1 MYLSRRWYG
10 ISRKWFENDS
20 VMTRERLGSVVSRFS
35 LASLICLCMLTV
47 GVGNAWGTTYNFSSI
62 PTTGWTTSGGSKT
75 INSISWTYSSSTYI
89 GVTSGKIQV
98 GSGKKPQ
105 TSAWTIQTAISNF
118 GAGKKITAVSIT
130 AYTTNTTATYDISV
144 GGSSV
149 SSGSLAT
156 SSNTYSATSLN
167 VTSGN
172 IVVTMTGSSGSAAM
186 YLSNISVTYED
197 ASGTTHTLSS
207 AVSPAASGTVSLS
220 ATSVAQGSTATA
232 TATPATH
239 YVFDH
244 WSISGTGST
253 LSSTTANPTTITM
266 GTANTTVTATFVAA
280 PKASITLY
288 EAGATT
294 TDATTYYVGDSYTLP
309 STTEAS
315 CGTKVL
321 VGWSTVEVAETDTK
335 PTSNYYE
342 KGASVTLE
350 ASQTFYAVFATASA
364 GVTTITKMAYGDDF
378 EAGDNII
385 IVAENTKLAL
395 YQETTNTSWVSNWT
409 FTGDVPVVAD
419 IDDEKKYLMVSAG
432 DNEDTWKLG
441 DATNGYL
448 YTNTDNELYCSTTN
462 HSNWELISYDDGTFR
477 LTAERCL
484 SCRTDLSSS
493 NKNLWRGGGS
503 SCNSGTTYYNIY
515 KYGGGTTYSAYSTSC
530 AACTANPTVGTAQ
543 LKGSFNLSSVG
554 VTATSWAPGTNCS
567 WEDYGFVWGTSAN
580 PTISD
585 NKVQV
590 GTSGSATTWDGA
602 LTGSF
607 TVGATYHY
615 RAYGKNGKASAAYY
629 YSSDATFTPLSV
641 TLMDYTTY
649 ATVYAASGT
658 PAVKPEDPTKSGYT
672 FAGWYKEAGLTN
684 AVNWSDNITQNE
696 TYYAKWTGIPYTITL
711 DNQDATTA
719 GTTSISVVHGEN
731 TNLTGSPA
739 ITIPTK
745 TGYTFGGYYTE
756 EDGEGGQIIDA
767 TGSVITEANDGVS
780 EIYTDEY
787 KQWLYAGNITL
798 HAKWTINNYTVS
810 WSVNGS
816 DWSGA
821 EHGNPS
827 TSVTY
832 NTKPSTIPTA
842 PDGDEV
848 CGGKVFR
855 GWTSDPDYSGSG
867 EGLFMTQAGAPAIT
881 ATTPFYAVFAT
892 ASGGGVSF
900 DHYEKV
906 TSAPDDWTAYKYVI
920 ATADDGSVMTGKNGD
935 NNYGAYATM
944 STTTEMASYEI
955 SLDEVSSSVYKVL
968 QNSKYLSLSA
978 NANSLYFTD
987 TYTGA
992 SETHTNCDWK
1002 IWYYSSGGGYVVE
1015 STKTYTIGGNSGKY
1029 RVIQFYSDRFAC
1041 YQSMTQSPG
1050 YLYKR
1055 VESGSVSYSEYSTG
1069 CNKVA
1074 TPKFTPAAGSYD
1086 VPQSVSISCST
1097 PSATIYYTTDG
1108 TTPTAS
1114 SNVYN
1119 GAIPV
1124 NSTTTIKAFATKA
1137 GLDDSNVAIA
1147 TYTFQ
1152 CSTPT
1157 FSVEAGSY
1165 NDVQSIY
1172 LATTTVGATI
1182 YYTTNGTEPTA
1193 SSTRYTGSPIVL
1205 DAAGTTTIKAI
1216 AIKDGLSNSE
1226 VASATYTLTKPSG
1239 SNIVTFVTGEGNPTV
1254 PAKWSYKDGS
1264 YWYVDFPNGPTPA
1277 CADDGW
1283 MFAGWA
1289 TSSQT
1294 ETPVAPRLHM
1304 PGDSKQI
1311 TAAITFYAVYRKETT
1326 GESTV
1331 TYNASSMSS
1340 GYTEIGEDYWWLHN
1354 ASGVEFY
1361 INDYALYNGYFDIQ
1375 YNSYEGWALIDAHN
1389 RIKKIEFTNANGY
1402 AIDHIGND
1410 DGTATLTT
1418 NTSTSQTVTCEGNV
1432 TQVYLYPQDP
1442 ENNDYEVKLSSFTV
1456 TYYNSKFNS
1465 NPVCDPIR
1473 PEEPERLTSSDG
1485 EKVYSKELTIVCSGV
1500 EGSTLNANITGTD
1513 ASMFGCELASNT
1525 ITDGELT
1532 TTYRVW
1538 YQPSEANAT
1547 HTATL
1552 TFQDG
1557 KSPTPNSKAIT
1568 LYGRS
1573 VPAQF
1578 AIVATD
1584 GSSNSFVLDG
1594 SMTTATRPTAL
1605 PVTINGSNQVENC
1618 PTRAIYTLND
1628 LSTPDKYIH
1637 LVGPAGQLWGS
1648 TANTNGTNLSTRAAE
1663 SEQTGWL
1670 LETEDFNTYHI
1681 TNQAM
1686 GTRGVMLHDGVFG
1699 HYATSNYGA
1708 SGYYGNLRI
1717 LPIASTC
1724 TCLDAPKPTVV
1735 AKSSKA
1741 ILTWAPVADAVSY
1754 TVTCSGG
1761 AVGTIT
1767 GDETLTCEITG
1778 LSSNTEYTFTIK
1790 SNAASDDC
1798 SLTYNGSF
1806 TTTTC
1811 DDIPVLGEPLVST
1824 TSATISWTCEAGTA
1838 TIKVYSDAAC
1848 TAQVGTDYTSK
1859 TSPFEISNLTSN
1871 TTYYYKVF
1879 AGGVAGCVSSL
1890 GYFTTEELHMDVAEW
1905 QANAVVVSYNGDADV
1920 TIYTSNEVSHGNK
1933 NANVAKD
1940 LFISKYFEAQSNV
1953 KMIGLFNGTKDTI
1966 DLSNY
1971 EIKIAQHGTSGYSTS
1986 LDWSSTADI
1995 NRGRTAAQKK
2005 LPPMSEIIFYSKQTN
2020 NDKDDNIIKCA
2031 QDNPSESG
2039 WDHYVY
2045 LGARMNFNG
2054 DDPVGLFKEG
2064 TLIDIVGAGTQSG
2077 GYCLS
2082 TGEGFVSSNTDNVN
2096 GFMDSPG
2103 GWYTETGIDY
2113 DNQSAGATYAL
2124 STNRCLLIRLNTV
2137 QSGDSALKYNKT
2149 AFGTLGGAHNE
2160 WMGKQIPT
2168 PLDGSGDPDKDDVSS
2183 SCNAFEALGTY
2194 NYSDYYTA
2202 FENETHKSFE
2212 DLKSDPF
2219 DGTYTIPIPRLD
2231 TMACTQIRIELK
2243 KGDPETLVLRKDMQ
2257 VPIMVQSGTKQTTDE
2272 IFHNYGKDADVCRTC
2287 DVVVFKNATLEKA
2300 TDGTTGDVPEIR
2312 NLKLYE
2318 GATLSVPSGSN
2329 YSIQSLALRR
2339 KGEEISKADIKG
2351 NLNIGK
2357 TNGVSLDLYIDP
2369 TNWHFVCLPYDCNVA
2384 DITFADGTPAVH
2396 RTDYFIKWY
2405 DGAYRAEHKTGGWE
2419 TYTGEVLKKGIGY
2432 RIGLAGDGIIKEE
2445 LRFPMANG
2453 VIADEKTNKT
2463 IGDVYAYGGDK
2474 TDTELTPN
2482 HKGWNLIG
2490 NPYMMYYATDIT
2502 SPLAMGHLD
2511 ESGATYT
2518 RTGSLRYLVEP
2529 INNGR
2534 EGYRQIDIATHMPP
2548 FTAYFVQVGGVNN
2561 ATGGDNP
2568 ETAQT
2573 VTFNQSASGKNNIV
2587 ARRNAPA
2594 EETNELMYPVWYGVE
2609 MIAPNTEA
2617 AKTALL
2623 ISDEY
2628 TDNYDIMNDLVMQYG
2643 TKYTQYQHPLL
2654 SSTNNSGEMAYNAL
2668 PDSSAAVIG
2677 VPLNYYA
2684 YQAGSYTIAT
2694 DSRFNLEEVKSAQLW
2709 DATTSQYYDLLT
2721 DNYTFTTA
2729 KGKNTSRFRLFVSVE
2744 RKKTP
2749 SIATGVD
2756 NLLTDGKLSLVA
2768 IDRTLVLSGL
2778 TQNADIYVYDMSGKL
2793 MNSDHT
2799 SGSGGIWRTTVP
2811 ATGAYFVRVNSAN
2824 GQQTLRAIV
2833 K

>member
-1 MYLSRRWYG
+1 MKNLFTLLSHLRGSMANSQKRDMRHDCRLTVG
-10 ISRKWFENDS
+10 SPSGMTAKWKQKGKTS
-20 VMTRERLGSVVSRFS
+20 TSCLL
-35 LASLICLCMLTV
+35 LASYSPLTRLLQLRYAAMV
-47 GVGNAWGTTYNFSSI
+47 LFILTIGVGNAWGAETSFTFTPTSTSAGSTSGTVPDGVTCSYSNTYTNKNQCTKNNSISFSTSGMSSLSITKIVVSLSKSKDGKGTSTIKIGTSTIGTRTTYTQNTSSGTEYTFNNTEEATGEVSVSVSATGSSLYFWYVKVYYDPDAGGTSTCATPTFSPAAGSYI
-62 PTTGWTTSGGSKT
+62 GTQSVTISSTTTGSTIYYTTDGSTPTTG
-75 INSISWTYSSSTYI
+75 
-89 GVTSGKIQV
+89 
-98 GSGKKPQ
+98 
-105 TSAWTIQTAISNF
+105 SAHGTAGEAS
-118 GAGKKITAVSIT
+118 
-130 AYTTNTTATYDISV
+130 ATV
-144 GGSSV
+144 SV
-149 SSGSLAT
+149 SSS
-156 SSNTYSATSLN
+156 
-167 VTSGN
+167 
-172 IVVTMTGSSGSAAM
+172 MTLKA
-186 YLSNISVTYED
+186 I
-197 ASGTTHTLSS
+197 
-207 AVSPAASGTVSLS
+207 AV
-220 ATSVAQGSTATA
+220 
-232 TATPATH
+232 
-239 YVFDH
+239 
-244 WSISGTGST
+244 
-253 LSSTTANPTTITM
+253 
-266 GTANTTVTATFVAA
+266 
-280 PKASITLY
+280 K
-288 EAGATT
+288 AGA
-294 TDATTYYVGDSYTLP
+294 
-309 STTEAS
+309 
-315 CGTKVL
+315 
-321 VGWSTVEVAETDTK
+321 
-335 PTSNYYE
+335 
-342 KGASVTLE
+342 
-350 ASQTFYAVFATASA
+350 
-364 GVTTITKMAYGDDF
+364 
-378 EAGDNII
+378 DN
-385 IVAENTKLAL
+385 
-395 YQETTNTSWVSNWT
+395 S
-409 FTGDVPVVAD
+409 
-419 IDDEKKYLMVSAG
+419 
-432 DNEDTWKLG
+432 
-441 DATNGYL
+441 
-448 YTNTDNELYCSTTN
+448 
-462 HSNWELISYDDGTFR
+462 
-477 LTAERCL
+477 
-484 SCRTDLSSS
+484 
-493 NKNLWRGGGS
+493 
-503 SCNSGTTYYNIY
+503 
-515 KYGGGTTYSAYSTSC
+515 
-530 AACTANPTVGTAQ
+530 TVGTATYSIVSCS
-543 LKGSFNLSSVG
+543 GDEFSWNLATNSYTTGTNEVTWSHTYATMHNAGTNATNYLGGDANNRTSSRFYSENTLTITPATG
-554 VTATSWAPGTNCS
+554 VTISHVVFTATTDGYAGVLRNSTWSNATASGSGTYVIVTPKDGTTDFSAAVGGTCGFTNVYVCYTAAACDDDPTIGTAQLNGAFNSSNIYVTCPSIGAGSNCAIN
-567 WEDYGFVWGTSAN
+567 DYGFVWKAGSV

-585 NKVQV
+585 NKTQV
-590 GTSGSATTWDGA
+590 GTNNQSTAFDGTLSGTFNTSTTYYVKAYATNNGDNTTLSTTALEINPRSITFNSNGGSSVEQIFVNSGSVATQPT
-602 LTGSF
+602 
-607 TVGATYHY
+607 
-615 RAYGKNGKASAAYY
+615 
-629 YSSDATFTPLSV
+629 
-641 TLMDYTTY
+641 
-649 ATVYAASGT
+649 
-658 PAVKPEDPTKSGYT
+658 DPTKDGYG
-672 FAGWYKEAGLTN
+672 FEGWYSNEGLTTP
-684 AVNWSDNITQNE
+684 VNWSAAITSNQN
-696 TYYAKWTGIPYTITL
+696 YYAKWGALKYDVTY
-711 DNQDATTA
+711 NA
-719 GTTSISVVHGEN
+719 GANG
-731 TNLTGSPA
+731 
-739 ITIPTK
+739 
-745 TGYTFGGYYTE
+745 
-756 EDGEGGQIIDA
+756 
-767 TGSVITEANDGVS
+767 TGSVEGQKKTHDVTLTLSSETFTREGYTQDGWSTTDGGSKDYELGGSYTAN
-780 EIYTDEY
+780 
-787 KQWLYAGNITL
+787 AAITL
-798 HAKWTINNYTVS
+798 YPHWAINNYTVS

-816 DWSGA
+816 SWSSGVSA
-821 EHGNPS
+821 SNNNAD
-827 TSVTY
+827 Y
-832 NTKPSTIPTA
+832 NTTVSAPTA
-842 PDGDEV
+842 PTSSDCDDS
-848 CGGKVFR
+848 KVFV
-855 GWTSDPDYSGSG
+855 GWTNDEYSDPSSAPGV
-867 EGLFMTQAGAPAIT
+867 LFTSTSPAIT
-881 ATTPFYAVFAT
+881 ANTTFYAVFAD
-892 ASGGGVSF
+892 AGEGGGV
-900 DHYEKV
+900 
-906 TSAPDDWTAYKYVI
+906 
-920 ATADDGSVMTGKNGD
+920 ATVFSEDFSDCTG
-935 NNYGAYATM
+935 T
-944 STTTEMASYEI
+944 
-955 SLDEVSSSVYKVL
+955 
-968 QNSKYLSLSA
+968 
-978 NANSLYFTD
+978 
-987 TYTGA
+987 
-992 SETHTNCDWK
+992 
-1002 IWYYSSGGGYVVE
+1002 
-1015 STKTYTIGGNSGKY
+1015 GGNSGGWSGSIASTTTPTSISSSWLLSYDKAADGCLKLGNGDY
-1029 RVIQFYSDRFAC
+1029 AGSATTPNIDCGAATSATLTFRAGSWSGDGTVLGLTGTNCTLSESSITLSDASFTSYTISITSITDEISITFASATKKQRFFLDDVVVKT
-1041 YQSMTQSPG
+1041 S
-1050 YLYKR
+1050 
-1055 VESGSVSYSEYSTG
+1055 SVSYSEYSTG

-1086 VPQSVSISCST
+1086 VSQSVSISCST

-1108 TTPTAS
+1108 TTPTTS

-1137 GLDDSNVAIA
+1137 GLDDSNVATA

-1152 CSTPT
+1152 CATPT

-1165 NDVQSIY
+1165 EDVQSIY

-1182 YYTTNGTEPTA
+1182 YYTTNGADPTS
-1193 SSTRYTGSPIVL
+1193 SSTRYTGDPIVL

-1216 AIKDGLSNSE
+1216 AIKDGLGNSE

-1254 PAKWSYKDGS
+1254 PTKWSYQDGTE
-1264 YWYVDFPNGPTPA
+1264 WYVKFPNGPTPA

-1289 TSSQT
+1289 TASQT
-1294 ETPVAPRLHM
+1294 ETTVAPRLYM
-1304 PGDSKQI
+1304 PGDATQV
-1311 TAAITFYAVYRKETT
+1311 TTAITFYAVYRKETT

-1331 TYNASSMSS
+1331 TYNASSMTS

-1361 INDYALYNGYFDIQ
+1361 INSYELNSDLYQIYYDS
-1375 YNSYEGWALIDAHN
+1375 YNKYEGWALIDAHN
-1389 RIKKIEFTNANGY
+1389 RIKKIEFTNTSGY

-1418 NTSTSQTVTCEGNV
+1418 NTPTSQTVTCDGNV
-1432 TQVYLYPQDP
+1432 TQIYLYPQDKK
-1442 ENNDYEVKLSSFTV
+1442 NSSYKIKLSSFTV

-1465 NPVCDPIR
+1465 NPICDPIR
-1473 PEEPERLTSSDG
+1473 PEEPERLTSSNG

-1568 LYGRS
+1568 LNGRS

-1618 PTRAIYTLND
+1618 PTRAIYTLED
-1628 LSTPDKYIH
+1628 LSTPDKYVH
-1637 LVGPAGQLWGS
+1637 LVGPSGQLWGS
-1648 TANTNGTNLSTRAAE
+1648 TASSNGTTLATRAAE
-1663 SEQTGWL
+1663 SDQTGWL

-1724 TCLDAPKPTVV
+1724 VCLDAPKPTVV

-1811 DDIPVLGEPLVST
+1811 DDIPVLGEPVVHT

-1838 TIKVYSDAAC
+1838 TVKVYSDALC

-1986 LDWSSTADI
+1986 LAWSSIADI
-1995 NRGRTAAQKK
+1995 NKGRTAAQKK
-2005 LPPMSEIIFYSKQTN
+2005 LPPMKEIIFYSKQTN

-2031 QDNPSESG
+2031 QENPSESG

-2168 PLDGSGDPDKDDVSS
+2168 PLDDSDKPNKDDVSS
-2183 SCNAFEALGTY
+2183 SCGAFEALGKY

-2202 FENETHKSFE
+2202 FENETHNSFE
-2212 DLKSDPF
+2212 DLKSNPF

-2272 IFHNYGKDADVCRTC
+2272 IFHNYGKDAEVCRTC

-2490 NPYMMYYATDIT
+2490 NPYMMFYATDIT
-2502 SPLAMGHLD
+2502 NPLAMGALEPD
-2511 ESGATYT
+2511 GETYKRSGN
-2518 RTGSLRYLVEP
+2518 LRYLVEP

-2534 EGYRQIDIATHMPP
+2534 EGYHQIDIATHMPP

-2568 ETAQT
+2568 TTPQT
-2573 VTFNQSASGKNNIV
+2573 VTFNQSSSGKNNIV

-2684 YQAGSYTIAT
+2684 YQAGTYTIAT
-2694 DSRFNLEEVKSAQLW
+2694 DSRFDLEEVKSAMLW
-2709 DATTSQYYDLLT
+2709 DATTGQYYDLLT

-2793 MNSDHT
+2793 IK
-2799 SGSGGIWRTTVP
+2799 GERYAGEGVWRANVP
-2811 ATGAYFVRVNSAN
+2811 AQGVYFVRVNSQS
-2824 GQQTLRAIV
+2824 GQQTLRTIV

>member
-1 MYLSRRWYG
+1 MWGADLTISLNFNQENEGNLFGLSTSSGNDASTETSKTYG
-10 ISRKWFENDS
+10 GYTYKLKADH
-20 VMTRERLGSVVSRFS
+20 
-35 LASLICLCMLTV
+35 V
-47 GVGNAWGTTYNFSSI
+47 GGG
-62 PTTGWTTSGGSKT
+62 GGSKYTVSFNTGMGNPSQADITEASGGAGITLPNVTPNCSDDGWALYGWATSACGSETSTAPT
-75 INSISWTYSSSTYI
+75 IVGKPGDTYKPESNITLYAVYAKGEYTKITSTSSIDDGGKYLIVASYSSNNYIMTNKVTTDEYGDWLNGVVLAETSTNKYHAASVNAAWVCTFTESSSKYYIQNASGGYIDTYYSDWYSHTPIDPYHKYTITYSSGAFYI
-89 GVTSGKIQV
+89 VNSY
-98 GSGKKPQ
+98 GSKNNLVFYRDG
-105 TSAWTIQTAISNF
+105 TF
-118 GAGKKITAVSIT
+118 GPNKDSYG
-130 AYTTNTTATYDISV
+130 
-144 GGSSV
+144 
-149 SSGSLAT
+149 L
-156 SSNTYSATSLN
+156 L
-167 VTSGN
+167 
-172 IVVTMTGSSGSAAM
+172 
-186 YLSNISVTYED
+186 
-197 ASGTTHTLSS
+197 
-207 AVSPAASGTVSLS
+207 
-220 ATSVAQGSTATA
+220 
-232 TATPATH
+232 
-239 YVFDH
+239 
-244 WSISGTGST
+244 
-253 LSSTTANPTTITM
+253 
-266 GTANTTVTATFVAA
+266 
-280 PKASITLY
+280 LY
-288 EAGATT
+288 EAG
-294 TDATTYYVGDSYTLP
+294 
-309 STTEAS
+309 
-315 CGTKVL
+315 
-321 VGWSTVEVAETDTK
+321 
-335 PTSNYYE
+335 
-342 KGASVTLE
+342 
-350 ASQTFYAVFATASA
+350 
-364 GVTTITKMAYGDDF
+364 
-378 EAGDNII
+378 
-385 IVAENTKLAL
+385 
-395 YQETTNTSWVSNWT
+395 
-409 FTGDVPVVAD
+409 
-419 IDDEKKYLMVSAG
+419 
-432 DNEDTWKLG
+432 
-441 DATNGYL
+441 
-448 YTNTDNELYCSTTN
+448 
-462 HSNWELISYDDGTFR
+462 
-477 LTAERCL
+477 
-484 SCRTDLSSS
+484 
-493 NKNLWRGGGS
+493 
-503 SCNSGTTYYNIY
+503 
-515 KYGGGTTYSAYSTSC
+515 
-530 AACTANPTVGTAQ
+530 
-543 LKGSFNLSSVG
+543 
-554 VTATSWAPGTNCS
+554 
-567 WEDYGFVWGTSAN
+567 
-580 PTISD
+580 TIS
-585 NKVQV
+585 
-590 GTSGSATTWDGA
+590 
-602 LTGSF
+602 
-607 TVGATYHY
+607 
-615 RAYGKNGKASAAYY
+615 Y
-629 YSSDATFTPLSV
+629 YSSPTCCTQLGTINGPV
-641 TLMDYTTY
+641 TLSQL
-649 ATVYAASGT
+649 AT
-658 PAVKPEDPTKSGYT
+658 PDPTKLKASWAMNST
-672 FAGWYKEAGLTN
+672 TGLADN
-684 AVNWSDNITQNE
+684 GLIVKVYRESDDALVHTSSAL
-696 TYYAKWTGIPYTITL
+696 AKNTTDYTITGL
-711 DNQDATTA
+711 SPCTSYYATL
-719 GTTSISVVHGEN
+719 TTVRANYTYCEGVEDGLSDPFS
-731 TNLTGSPA
+731 T
-739 ITIPTK
+739 
-745 TGYTFGGYYTE
+745 TGYTYTVNKTNVSLAGETEAANSCEDFIAEYVADVGYDLPATITVTGASAYVW
-756 EDGEGGQIIDA
+756 EDGVLMINKVNV
-767 TGSVITEANDGVS
+767 TGNVTVEITGAQS
-780 EIYTDEY
+780 
-787 KQWLYAGNITL
+787 
-798 HAKWTINNYTVS
+798 NYTVS
-810 WSVNGS
+810 WSVNGA
-816 DWSGA
+816 DWIGA

-827 TSVTY
+827 T
-832 NTKPSTIPTA
+832 NAEGGTKPAVIPTA
-842 PDGDEV
+842 PVSADCDGS
-848 CGGKVFR
+848 KVFV
-855 GWTSDPDYSGSG
+855 GWTNAEYEDPDD
-867 EGLFMTQAGAPAIT
+867 APAVLFTSQSEAPEIT
-881 ATTPFYAVFAT
+881 ENTTFYAVFAT
-892 ASGGGVSF
+892 ASGGGTKWVLTSLDAVTAGTYAILNQDNQPFNGTINGSGHGDCGSTAFSF
-900 DHYEKV
+900 TNGEAA
-906 TSAPDDWTAYKYVI
+906 SAPSGTCEIEFQAVTGGFKMYNATSNKYLYAKAASSGNLAWSASESSYWFYGSSNWKYNQNSAYLRSYN
-920 ATADDGSVMTGKNGD
+920 ATTGGIRTYGQNNGD
-935 NNYGAYATM
+935 GVIKLAKKIS
-944 STTTEMASYEI
+944 STS
-955 SLDEVSSSVYKVL
+955 
-968 QNSKYLSLSA
+968 
-978 NANSLYFTD
+978 
-987 TYTGA
+987 
-992 SETHTNCDWK
+992 
-1002 IWYYSSGGGYVVE
+1002 
-1015 STKTYTIGGNSGKY
+1015 
-1029 RVIQFYSDRFAC
+1029 YSD
-1041 YQSMTQSPG
+1041 
-1050 YLYKR
+1050 
-1055 VESGSVSYSEYSTG
+1055 YSTS
-1069 CNKVA
+1069 CNSVA

-1086 VPQSVSISCST
+1086 VSQSVSISCST
-1097 PSATIYYTTDG
+1097 PGATIYYTTDG

-1119 GAIPV
+1119 GAIIV
-1124 NSTTTIKAFATKA
+1124 NSTTTIKAFATKD
-1137 GLDDSNVAIA
+1137 GLDDSNVATA

-1152 CSTPT
+1152 CATPT
-1157 FSVEAGSY
+1157 FSVPGGSY

-1172 LATTTVGATI
+1172 LETTTVGATI

-1216 AIKDGLSNSE
+1216 AIKDGLGNSE
-1226 VASATYTLTKPSG
+1226 VGNATYTLTKPSG

-1254 PAKWSYKDGS
+1254 PTKWSYYDEDNKE
-1264 YWYVDFPNGPTPA
+1264 WYVDFPNGPTPA

-1283 MFAGWA
+1283 MFAGW
-1289 TSSQT
+1289 S
-1294 ETPVAPRLHM
+1294 ETTQSETTIAPVCYM
-1304 PGDSKQI
+1304 PGDAYNVTTNK
-1311 TAAITFYAVYRKETT
+1311 TFYAVYRKLTT
-1326 GESTV
+1326 GTSTAKF
-1331 TYNASSMSS
+1331 NASTLD
-1340 GYTEIGEDYWWLHN
+1340 GLEDHPYYVNDWIHS
-1354 ASGVEFY
+1354 ASGAEFF
-1361 INDYALYNGYFDIQ
+1361 INSYGLESNLFQIYKATFNKKD
-1375 YNSYEGWALIDAHN
+1375 YEGWALIDAHS
-1389 RIKKIEFTNANGY
+1389 RIKKIEFTNESGY

-1418 NTSTSQTVTCEGNV
+1418 NTPTLQTVTCDGNV
-1432 TQVYLYPQDP
+1432 TQIYLYPQDKK
-1442 ENNDYEVKLSSFTV
+1442 DSSYKIKLSSFTV

-1473 PEEPERLTSSDG
+1473 PEEPERLTSSKG

-1500 EGSTLNANITGTD
+1500 EGSTLNANITGPD

-1594 SMTTATRPTAL
+1594 MLPTATRPTAL
-1605 PVTINGSNQVENC
+1605 PVTINGSNQVEHC
-1618 PTRAIYTLND
+1618 PTRAIYTLED
-1628 LSTPDKYIH
+1628 LSTPDKYVH
-1637 LVGPAGQLWGS
+1637 LVGPSGQLWGS
-1648 TANTNGTNLSTRAAE
+1648 TASSNGTTLATRAAE
-1663 SEQTGWL
+1663 SDQTGWL
-1670 LETEDFNTYHI
+1670 LETEDFNTYHV

-1686 GTRGVMLHDGVFG
+1686 GTRGVMLHEGVFG

-1724 TCLDAPKPTVV
+1724 VCLEAPMPTIV
-1735 AKSSKA
+1735 AKSNKA

-1767 GDETLTCEITG
+1767 GDETLTCEIIG
-1778 LSSNTEYTFTIK
+1778 LSSSTEYTFTVK
-1790 SNAASDDC
+1790 SNAAADDC

-1806 TTTTC
+1806 TTTNC

-1824 TSATISWTCEAGTA
+1824 TSATIYWTCEASTA
-1838 TIKVYSDAAC
+1838 TVKVYSDALC
-1848 TAQVGTDYTSK
+1848 TMQVGSDYTSK

-1905 QANAVVVSYNGDADV
+1905 KADAVVVSYNGDADV
-1920 TIYTSNEVSHGNK
+1920 TIYTSNEVTHGNK

-1971 EIKIAQHGTSGYSTS
+1971 EIKIAQHGVKGYGTS
-1986 LDWSSTADI
+1986 LSWSSTADI
-1995 NRGRTAAQKK
+1995 NRDRTAAQKK
-2005 LPPMSEIIFYSKQTN
+2005 LPPMNEIIFYSKQTN

-2077 GYCLS
+2077 GYCLKD
-2082 TGEGFVSSNTDNVN
+2082 GEGFVSSDDDNLN

-2103 GWYTETGIDY
+2103 GWYTETGINY

-2168 PLDGSGDPDKDDVSS
+2168 PLDNSDKPNTDDITS
-2183 SCNAFEALGTY
+2183 SCGAFEALGEY

-2202 FENETHKSFE
+2202 FENEAHNSFE
-2212 DLKSDPF
+2212 HLKSNPF

-2272 IFHNYGKDADVCRTC
+2272 IFHNYGKDAEVCRTC

-2300 TDGTTGDVPEIR
+2300 EDGTTGDVPEIR

-2329 YSIQSLALRR
+2329 YTIQSLALRR
-2339 KGEEISKADIKG
+2339 KGEEISKANIKG

-2405 DGAYRAEHKTGGWE
+2405 NGAYRAEHKTGGWE
-2419 TYTGEVLKKGIGY
+2419 TYTGDVLKKGIGY

-2453 VIADEKTNKT
+2453 VIEDEKEDKT
-2463 IGDVYAYGGDK
+2463 VQYVYAYGGDK
-2474 TDTELTPN
+2474 KDTELTPN

-2502 SPLAMGHLD
+2502 EPLAMGAL
-2511 ESGATYT
+2511 EPNGETYK
-2518 RTGSLRYLVEP
+2518 RSGSLRYLVEP

-2548 FTAYFVQVGGVNN
+2548 FTAYFVQVGGENN

-2587 ARRNAPA
+2587 ARHNAPA

-2609 MIAPNTEA
+2609 MIAPNTET

-2694 DSRFNLEEVKSAQLW
+2694 DSRFDLKEVKSAQLW

-2729 KGKNTSRFRLFVSVE
+2729 KGKNTNRFRLFVRVE
-2744 RKKTP
+2744 REKSP
-2749 SIATGVD
+2749 EIATGVD

>member
-1 MYLSRRWYG
+1 MG
-10 ISRKWFENDS
+10 
-20 VMTRERLGSVVSRFS
+20 RLNG
-35 LASLICLCMLTV
+35 
-47 GVGNAWGTTYNFSSI
+47 
-62 PTTGWTTSGGSKT
+62 
-75 INSISWTYSSSTYI
+75 SIS
-89 GVTSGKIQV
+89 
-98 GSGKKPQ
+98 
-105 TSAWTIQTAISNF
+105 
-118 GAGKKITAVSIT
+118 
-130 AYTTNTTATYDISV
+130 
-144 GGSSV
+144 
-149 SSGSLAT
+149 
-156 SSNTYSATSLN
+156 
-167 VTSGN
+167 
-172 IVVTMTGSSGSAAM
+172 
-186 YLSNISVTYED
+186 
-197 ASGTTHTLSS
+197 
-207 AVSPAASGTVSLS
+207 
-220 ATSVAQGSTATA
+220 
-232 TATPATH
+232 
-239 YVFDH
+239 
-244 WSISGTGST
+244 
-253 LSSTTANPTTITM
+253 
-266 GTANTTVTATFVAA
+266 
-280 PKASITLY
+280 
-288 EAGATT
+288 
-294 TDATTYYVGDSYTLP
+294 
-309 STTEAS
+309 
-315 CGTKVL
+315 
-321 VGWSTVEVAETDTK
+321 
-335 PTSNYYE
+335 
-342 KGASVTLE
+342 
-350 ASQTFYAVFATASA
+350 
-364 GVTTITKMAYGDDF
+364 
-378 EAGDNII
+378 
-385 IVAENTKLAL
+385 
-395 YQETTNTSWVSNWT
+395 
-409 FTGDVPVVAD
+409 
-419 IDDEKKYLMVSAG
+419 
-432 DNEDTWKLG
+432 
-441 DATNGYL
+441 
-448 YTNTDNELYCSTTN
+448 
-462 HSNWELISYDDGTFR
+462 
-477 LTAERCL
+477 
-484 SCRTDLSSS
+484 
-493 NKNLWRGGGS
+493 
-503 SCNSGTTYYNIY
+503 
-515 KYGGGTTYSAYSTSC
+515 
-530 AACTANPTVGTAQ
+530 
-543 LKGSFNLSSVG
+543 LSSVG
-554 VTATSWAPGTNCS
+554 VTVTGSDAGTNCS
-567 WEDYGFVWGTSAN
+567 WEDYGFVWGTLNSN
-580 PTISD
+580 GRPNLTSD
-585 NKVQV
+585 SGNKEQV
-590 GTSGSATTWDGA
+590 GTSGSTTTWDGA
-602 LTGSF
+602 LTGTFS
-607 TVGATYHY
+607 TGTTYYY
-615 RAYGKNGKASAAYY
+615 RAYGKNGKAGAAFVYGNV
-629 YSSDATFTPLSV
+629 SSFTLQKVVFNANGGTGTMSDQVVLYNTTTALTSNSFTRDGFGFEGWATSSSGDV
-641 TLMDYTTY
+641 
-649 ATVYAASGT
+649 VYADGA
-658 PAVKPEDPTKSGYT
+658 
-672 FAGWYKEAGLTN
+672 
-684 AVNWSDNITQNE
+684 NITLTADQ
-696 TYYAKWTGIPYTITL
+696 TLYAKWGAVHYTITY
-711 DNQDATTA
+711 DKGAN
-719 GTTSISVVHGEN
+719 GTGSISAGNKTHGVDFTLSSE
-731 TNLTGSPA
+731 TFTREGYTQDGWSTSDGGDKVYDLGGSYSDNAA
-739 ITIPTK
+739 IT
-745 TGYTFGGYYTE
+745 
-756 EDGEGGQIIDA
+756 
-767 TGSVITEANDGVS
+767 
-780 EIYTDEY
+780 
-787 KQWLYAGNITL
+787 LYP
-798 HAKWTINNYTVS
+798 HWTIKNYTVS

-816 DWSGA
+816 TWTGA
-821 EHGNPS
+821 EHGTPS

-855 GWTSDPDYSGSG
+855 GWTTNSDYSGSG
-867 EGLFMTQAGAPAIT
+867 EGLFMTQAEAPEIT
-881 ATTPFYAVFAT
+881 ENTTFYAVFAT
-892 ASGGGVSF
+892 VSGGGGGAAIGTTIFSEDFSSFSSGDKMTGSKSSASGRTIYNSSSVTYSYKNGTNADTKIYADNNAGGALPELLVGKNSSTFTISGIPNGGASELTLSYKQNGQALTSSVSGTGYTGGVFSNSGGTTSTTITVGSSVSF
-900 DHYEKV
+900 DLTFTGPSGNDNV
-906 TSAPDDWTAYKYVI
+906 RLDD
-920 ATADDGSVMTGKNGD
+920 
-935 NNYGAYATM
+935 
-944 STTTEMASYEI
+944 I
-955 SLDEVSSSVYKVL
+955 SITVK
-968 QNSKYLSLSA
+968 
-978 NANSLYFTD
+978 T
-987 TYTGA
+987 TGA
-992 SETHTNCDWK
+992 S
-1002 IWYYSSGGGYVVE
+1002 
-1015 STKTYTIGGNSGKY
+1015 
-1029 RVIQFYSDRFAC
+1029 YSD
-1041 YQSMTQSPG
+1041 
-1050 YLYKR
+1050 
-1055 VESGSVSYSEYSTG
+1055 YSTS
-1069 CNKVA
+1069 CNSVA

-1086 VPQSVSISCST
+1086 VSQSVSISCST
-1097 PSATIYYTTDG
+1097 PGATIYYTTNGDD
-1108 TTPTAS
+1108 PTIS

-1119 GAIPV
+1119 GSIIV
-1124 NSTTTIKAFATKA
+1124 NSTTMIKAFATKA
-1137 GLDDSNVAIA
+1137 GLDDSNVATA

-1152 CSTPT
+1152 CATPT
-1157 FSVEAGSY
+1157 FSVPGGSY

-1172 LATTTVGATI
+1172 LETTTVGATI

-1216 AIKDGLSNSE
+1216 AIKDGLGNSE
-1226 VASATYTLTKPSG
+1226 IASATYVLTNTDSR
-1239 SNIVTFVTGEGNPTV
+1239 VMHFDTGTGNPAV
-1254 PAKWSYKDGS
+1254 PDQWVYIDDNDE
-1264 YWYVDFPNGPTPA
+1264 YWAEMPNGPIPA

-1283 MFAGWA
+1283 VFAGWA
-1289 TSSQT
+1289 SAPQT
-1294 ETPVAPRLHM
+1294 TEVTNIPYMWM
-1304 PGDSKQI
+1304 PGEWAEIDSPSER
-1311 TAAITFYAVYRKETT
+1311 TMYAVYRKLTSGYSETT
-1326 GESTV
+1326 LSYELTDMYPVDGEEDHYWWVHNDGAEIMLNNGKINHSSFNVYAFYNTTDYPLWAKINAKAPIKEAVFTITENSYKIHHVGSDQGTAILATDGLTQTV
-1331 TYNASSMSS
+1331 SCSDDASIIYVFPEDDDHELRISSVVIHYYNARYKSVP
-1340 GYTEIGEDYWWLHN
+1340 T
-1354 ASGVEFY
+1354 
-1361 INDYALYNGYFDIQ
+1361 
-1375 YNSYEGWALIDAHN
+1375 
-1389 RIKKIEFTNANGY
+1389 
-1402 AIDHIGND
+1402 
-1410 DGTATLTT
+1410 
-1418 NTSTSQTVTCEGNV
+1418 
-1432 TQVYLYPQDP
+1432 
-1442 ENNDYEVKLSSFTV
+1442 
-1456 TYYNSKFNS
+1456 
-1465 NPVCDPIR
+1465 CDPIR
-1473 PEEPERLTSSDG
+1473 PEEPERLTSSNG

-1500 EGSTLNANITGTD
+1500 EGSALNANITGTNP
-1513 ASMFGCELASNT
+1513 SMFGCELASNT
-1525 ITDGELT
+1525 IIDGELT

-1552 TFQDG
+1552 TFQDS

-1594 SMTTATRPTAL
+1594 MLPTATRPTAL
-1605 PVTINGSNQVENC
+1605 PVTINGANKVENC
-1618 PTRAIYTLND
+1618 PTRAIYTLED
-1628 LSTPDKYIH
+1628 LSTPNKYVH
-1637 LVGPAGQLWGS
+1637 LVGPSGQLWGS
-1648 TANTNGTNLSTRAAE
+1648 TASSNGTTLATRAAE

-1670 LETEDFNTYHI
+1670 LETEDFKTYHV

-1686 GTRGVMLHDGVFG
+1686 GTRGVMLHEGVFG

-1724 TCLDAPKPTVV
+1724 VCLEAPMPTIV
-1735 AKSSKA
+1735 AKSNKA
-1741 ILTWAPVADAVSY
+1741 IFTWTPIAGAEDY
-1754 TVTCSGG
+1754 TITCSGG
-1761 AVGTIT
+1761 TVGSIT

-1806 TTTTC
+1806 TTTNC

-1824 TSATISWTCEAGTA
+1824 TSATIYWTCEASTA
-1838 TIKVYSDAAC
+1838 TVKVYSDALC
-1848 TAQVGTDYTSK
+1848 TMQVGSDYTSK

-1920 TIYTSNEVSHGNK
+1920 TIYTSNEVTHGNK

-1971 EIKIAQHGTSGYSTS
+1971 EIKIAQHGVKGYGTS
-1986 LDWSSTADI
+1986 LSWSSTADI
-1995 NRGRTAAQKK
+1995 NRDRTAAQKK
-2005 LPPMSEIIFYSKQTN
+2005 LPPMSEIIFYSKQEK

-2039 WDHYVY
+2039 WNHYVY

-2077 GYCLS
+2077 GYCLKD
-2082 TGEGFVSSNTDNVN
+2082 GEGFVSSTTDNVN
-2096 GFMDSPG
+2096 DFMDPPG

-2168 PLDGSGDPDKDDVSS
+2168 PLDNSGKPNKDDVTS
-2183 SCNAFEALGTY
+2183 SCGAFEALGEY

-2212 DLKSDPF
+2212 DLKSNPF
-2219 DGTYTIPIPRLD
+2219 DGTYTIPIRRLD

-2272 IFHNYGKDADVCRTC
+2272 IFHNYGKDAEVCRTC

-2300 TDGTTGDVPEIR
+2300 KDGTTGDVPEIR

-2405 DGAYRAEHKTGGWE
+2405 NGAYRAEHKTGGWE

-2463 IGDVYAYGGDK
+2463 IGNVYAYGGNK

-2490 NPYMMYYATDIT
+2490 NPYMMFYATDIT
-2502 SPLAMGHLD
+2502 EPLAMGHLD

-2518 RTGSLRYLVEP
+2518 RTGNLRYLVEP

-2694 DSRFNLEEVKSAQLW
+2694 DSRFDLKEVKSAQLW

-2729 KGKNTSRFRLFVSVE
+2729 KGKNTNRFRLFVRVE
-2744 RKKTP
+2744 REKSP
-2749 SIATGVD
+2749 EIATGVD

-2811 ATGAYFVRVNSAN
+2811 ATGAYFVRVNGVN
-2824 GQQTLRAIV
+2824 GKQTLRAIV